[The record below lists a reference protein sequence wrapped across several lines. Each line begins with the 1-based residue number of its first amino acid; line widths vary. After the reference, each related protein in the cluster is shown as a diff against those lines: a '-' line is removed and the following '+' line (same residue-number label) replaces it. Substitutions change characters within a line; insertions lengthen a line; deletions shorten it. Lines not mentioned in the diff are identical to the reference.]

1 VVPVTEVPTI
11 PYLLGAAV
19 VAVIAGAVIAPLFLY
34 GMFAGD
40 APARGTPTPAPGP
53 RESAA

>member
-1 VVPVTEVPTI
+1 MTEVPTI